1 MVVASSLVAKATSEA
16 RQCWELWA
24 AYSRSIGPFKK
35 CLCNQKDGYKGCLL
49 EGDYDMAYI
58 IVYAALTD
66 VVQVGTCSSSFKRA
80 AQPRALSKLCGW
92 KCDSFEQENRQIKA
106 SLNLD

>member
-35 CLCNQKDGYKGCLL
+35 CLCNQRDGYKGCLL

-58 IVYAALTD
+58 IVYAALT
-66 VVQVGTCSSSFKRA
+66 
-80 AQPRALSKLCGW
+80 
-92 KCDSFEQENRQIKA
+92 EM
-106 SLNLD
+106 